1 MAGDSK
7 LPSPFRRGAG
17 GEVRGAGGEVRKI

>member
-1 MAGDSK
+1 MKEKQKTLFNRS

-17 GEVRGAGGEVRKI
+17 GEVILK